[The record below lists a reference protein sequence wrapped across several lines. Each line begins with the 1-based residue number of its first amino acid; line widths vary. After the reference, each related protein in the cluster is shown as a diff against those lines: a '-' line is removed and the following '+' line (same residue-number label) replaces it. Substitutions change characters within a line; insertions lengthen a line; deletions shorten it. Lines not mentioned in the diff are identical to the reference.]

1 MTSYWQDFPGIPE
14 SLERV
19 SGIIRET
26 SASENPIIS
35 QGLSGLFDGQGK
47 LLRPGLLLIAA
58 GFGKVQDKH
67 YTLAACLEML
77 HMATLIHDDVIDE
90 SPTRRGQPAVH
101 AQYGNRNAVLMGD
114 YLLSRC
120 FLLASE
126 YTSADNAVGLARVIA
141 TICGMEI
148 EQNSDRFRTNISLR
162 RYLRKIMGKSAA
174 LFALACHVGASEA
187 KASRALTAQLRRI
200 GYNIGMAFQIIDDIL
215 DYSGDPGTVRKPL
228 GNDLKDG
235 LVTLPLICA
244 LQQEGALRG
253 KGAFAPEG
261 AALRGFFSGD
271 HFSAGNNGAIIG
283 LVRNSGGLEA
293 ARAYAEKYTA
303 RAIREIAAL
312 PAGGSRDMLDRLTRR
327 LLVREA

>member
-14 SLERV
+14 ALERV

-35 QGLSGLFDGQGK
+35 QGLAGLFDGQGK
-47 LLRPGLLLIAA
+47 LLRPGLLLITA
-58 GFGKVQDKH
+58 GFGKIQDKH

-90 SPTRRGQPAVH
+90 SPTRRGRPAVH

-162 RYLRKIMGKSAA
+162 HYLRKIMGKSAA

-187 KASRALTAQLRRI
+187 RASKALTAQLRRI

-215 DYSGDPGTVRKPL
+215 DYAGDPGTVRKPL

-244 LQQEGALRG
+244 IRG
-253 KGAFAPEG
+253 EGAFAPEDAG
-261 AALRGFFSGD
+261 TLRGFFSAD
-271 HFSAGNNGAIIG
+271 HFSVGDSGAIIG

-312 PAGGSRDMLDRLTRR
+312 PAGSPRDMLDRLTRL
-327 LLVREA
+327 LLVRDA

>member
-14 SLERV
+14 ALERV

-26 SASENPIIS
+26 SASDNPIIS
-35 QGLSGLFDGQGK
+35 QGLAGLFDGQGK
-47 LLRPGLLLIAA
+47 LLRPGLLLITA
-58 GFGKVQDKH
+58 GFGKLQDKH

-101 AQYGNRNAVLMGD
+101 ARYGNRNAVLMGD

-126 YTSADNAVGLARVIA
+126 YTSADNAVALARVIS

-148 EQNSDRFRTNISLR
+148 EQNSDRFRTNLSLR
-162 RYLRKIMGKSAA
+162 RYFRKIMGKSAM
-174 LFALACHVGASEA
+174 LFSLACHVGASEA
-187 KASRALTAQLRRI
+187 KASRALTAQLRRV

-215 DYSGDPGTVRKPL
+215 DYAGNPAAVRKPL
-228 GNDLKDG
+228 GNDLKEG
-235 LVTLPLICA
+235 LITLPLICA
-244 LQQEGALRG
+244 LRQEDASQNSAVTLRG
-253 KGAFAPEG
+253 I
-261 AALRGFFSGD
+261 FSAD
-271 HFSAGNNGAIIG
+271 HFSAEDSGTVIG
-283 LVRNSGGLEA
+283 LVRNSGGLKA

-303 RAIREIAAL
+303 RAIREILAL
-312 PAGGSRDMLDRLTRR
+312 PAGNPRDMLERLTRR

>member
-1 MTSYWQDFPGIPE
+1 MSSYWQDFPGIPE
-14 SLERV
+14 ALEKV

-35 QGLSGLFDGQGK
+35 QGLTDLFDGQGK

-58 GFGKVQDKH
+58 RFGKLQDKH

-101 AQYGNRNAVLMGD
+101 AQYGNRNAVLLGD

-162 RYLRKIMGKSAA
+162 RYFRKIMGKSAM
-174 LFALACHVGASEA
+174 LFSLACYIGASEA
-187 KASRALTAQLRRI
+187 KVSRVLTAQLRRI

-215 DYSGDPGTVRKPL
+215 DYAGDTEAVRKPL
-228 GNDLKDG
+228 GNDLKEG
-235 LVTLPLICA
+235 LITLPLICV
-244 LQQEGALRG
+244 LQQEGTL
-253 KGAFAPEG
+253 APESAG
-261 AALRGFFSGD
+261 YLRAFFSGSS
-271 HFSAGNNGAIIG
+271 FSAGNGGTIVN

-312 PAGGSRDMLDRLTRR
+312 PAGRPRDMLERLTRR

>member
-1 MTSYWQDFPGIPE
+1 MPE
-14 SLERV
+14 ALERV

-35 QGLSGLFDGQGK
+35 QGLSGLFNGQGK
-47 LLRPGLLLIAA
+47 LLRPGLLLIAG
-58 GFGKVQDKH
+58 GFGKTQAKH

-101 AQYGNRNAVLMGD
+101 TQYGNRNAVLMGD

-120 FLLASE
+120 FLLAAE

-162 RYLRKIMGKSAA
+162 RYLRKIMGKSAM
-174 LFALACHVGASEA
+174 LFSLACYIGASEA
-187 KASRALTAQLRRI
+187 KVSRALTARLRRI

-215 DYSGDPGTVRKPL
+215 DYAGDPAAVRKPL
-228 GNDLKDG
+228 GNDLKEG
-235 LVTLPLICA
+235 LITLPLICA
-244 LQQEGALRG
+244 FRGETPAQASRKEGAPSQD
-253 KGAFAPEG
+253 GA
-261 AALRGFFSGD
+261 AALRGLFSAD
-271 HFSAGNNGAIIG
+271 HFSVGDSGAIIS
-283 LVRNSGGLEA
+283 LVQNSGGLEA
-293 ARAYAEKYTA
+293 ARSYAEKYTA

-312 PAGGSRDMLDRLTRR
+312 PAGGPRDMLDRLTRL